1 MEASRTAF
9 WNVPESVQLV
19 FYVLAVLTLVLFL
32 FGIWDRIS
40 LWLRGR
46 DEDSEVLTGVGI
58 TGLIKLSLVNFFSM
72 DCFFARRVFKRSKL
86 RGIMLIFI
94 VWSFIALFIGTVL
107 VSLDHYLRLNFLRG
121 TTYLAFSLILDLA
134 GGFLLLG
141 TAVALLRRYVFK
153 PERMVGSLEDGVILM
168 LLLSVVLSG
177 FAVEGLRLAVTK
189 PLSNDWSPVGA
200 IFAEFLKMA
209 LGANLTAL
217 SSFYITVWILHFLFA
232 FSFIVYIPYSKQFHM
247 FAAQITTLAAAER
260 SKVSL
265 AK

>member
-1 MEASRTAF
+1 MEASRPAF
-9 WNVPESVQLV
+9 SNVPESLQSV
-19 FYVLAVLTLVLFL
+19 FYILAALTIILFL
-32 FGIWDRIS
+32 LGMWTRIS
-40 LWLRGR
+40 LWLRGK

-58 TGLIKLSLVNFFSM
+58 TGLIKLSLVNLFSM

-86 RGIMLIFI
+86 RGIMLILI
-94 VWSFIALFIGTVL
+94 VWSFIILFIGTVL

-141 TAVALLRRYVFK
+141 TAAALLRRYVFK

-168 LLLSVVLSG
+168 LLFLTVLSG
-177 FAVEGLRLAVTK
+177 FTVEGLRLAVTK

-200 IFAEFLKMA
+200 IFTEFGKMV
-209 LGANLTAL
+209 LGTNQAAL
-217 SSFYITVWILHFLFA
+217 SSSYITAWILHFLFA

-260 SKVSL
+260 SKVS
-265 AK
+265 